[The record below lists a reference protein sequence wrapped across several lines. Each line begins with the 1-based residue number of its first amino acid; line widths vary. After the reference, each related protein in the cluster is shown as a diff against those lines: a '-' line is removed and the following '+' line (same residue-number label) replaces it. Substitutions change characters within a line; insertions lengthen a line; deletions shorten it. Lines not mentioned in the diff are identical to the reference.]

1 MSAAVLRVSHF
12 DLDKIA
18 ASGQCF
24 RWEKL
29 YTRKYRIPAG
39 DACAYVTQT
48 GDTLTVD
55 DQNVLTSSV
64 EFWANY
70 FAVYDDYAGM
80 WREINRYAA
89 EDGPEAYLTR
99 AARAS
104 DGVVILNQPIWET
117 IVSFMVSQNNNI
129 PRIRRS
135 IQAICAE
142 CGTLHTSTYDYW
154 YGFPTPDALACADLS
169 NAGLGYR
176 EPYIKDL
183 AAAVAAGQFDLNF
196 LQTADYETAR
206 AYLKSVRGIGDK
218 VANCIVR
225 SFMREKKIYC
235 GSNYREVD
243 IFSYTNGQKTA
254 AGRGKRSKKVK
265 ESEPKQ
271 RNLNDK
277 NARRYFIQ
285 LGNLNFGD
293 DPDALHVTATY
304 SAKYV
309 TKAPLSSTTAER
321 RTEPNRLRTM

>member
-64 EFWANY
+64 EFWTNY

-80 WREINRYAA
+80 RREINRYAA

-135 IQAICAE
+135 IQTICAE
-142 CGTLHTSTYDYW
+142 CGTLHTSTYD
-154 YGFPTPDALACADLS
+154 
-169 NAGLGYR
+169 
-176 EPYIKDL
+176 
-183 AAAVAAGQFDLNF
+183 
-196 LQTADYETAR
+196 
-206 AYLKSVRGIGDK
+206 
-218 VANCIVR
+218 
-225 SFMREKKIYC
+225 
-235 GSNYREVD
+235 
-243 IFSYTNGQKTA
+243 
-254 AGRGKRSKKVK
+254 
-265 ESEPKQ
+265 
-271 RNLNDK
+271 
-277 NARRYFIQ
+277 
-285 LGNLNFGD
+285 
-293 DPDALHVTATY
+293 
-304 SAKYV
+304 
-309 TKAPLSSTTAER
+309 
-321 RTEPNRLRTM
+321 

>member
-29 YTRKYRIPAG
+29 YTRKYRIPVG

-64 EFWANY
+64 ESWANY

-117 IVSFMVSQNNNI
+117 IRDSERQPH
-129 PRIRRS
+129 PR
-135 IQAICAE
+135 
-142 CGTLHTSTYDYW
+142 
-154 YGFPTPDALACADLS
+154 
-169 NAGLGYR
+169 
-176 EPYIKDL
+176 
-183 AAAVAAGQFDLNF
+183 
-196 LQTADYETAR
+196 
-206 AYLKSVRGIGDK
+206 KSVRGRISRC
-218 VANCIVR
+218 NR
-225 SFMREKKIYC
+225 SWGRE
-235 GSNYREVD
+235 
-243 IFSYTNGQKTA
+243 
-254 AGRGKRSKKVK
+254 
-265 ESEPKQ
+265 
-271 RNLNDK
+271 
-277 NARRYFIQ
+277 
-285 LGNLNFGD
+285 
-293 DPDALHVTATY
+293 
-304 SAKYV
+304 
-309 TKAPLSSTTAER
+309 ER
-321 RTEPNRLRTM
+321 RDRP

>member
-29 YTRKYRIPAG
+29 YTRKYRITAG

-55 DQNVLTSSV
+55 DQNVLTSSA

-135 IQAICAE
+135 IQTICAE
-142 CGTLHTSTYDYW
+142 CGTLHTSTYDY
-154 YGFPTPDALACADLS
+154 GNDASPTWEDVTQAVTSGSKFFLS
-169 NAGLGYR
+169 NTT
-176 EPYIKDL
+176 K
-183 AAAVAAGQFDLNF
+183 
-196 LQTADYETAR
+196 TADAWGYNFR
-206 AYLKSVRGIGDK
+206 I
-218 VANCIVR
+218 
-225 SFMREKKIYC
+225 
-235 GSNYREVD
+235 
-243 IFSYTNGQKTA
+243 
-254 AGRGKRSKKVK
+254 KVK
-265 ESEPKQ
+265 
-271 RNLNDK
+271 RND
-277 NARRYFIQ
+277 ATGDCFISSVG
-285 LGNLNFGD
+285 GNF
-293 DPDALHVTATY
+293 
-304 SAKYV
+304 
-309 TKAPLSSTTAER
+309 E
-321 RTEPNRLRTM
+321 

>member
-29 YTRKYRIPAG
+29 YTHKYRIPAG

-142 CGTLHTSTYDYW
+142 CGTLHTSAYDYW

-183 AAAVAAGQFDLNF
+183 AAAVAAGRFDLNF

-218 VANCIVR
+218 VANCICLFALGHKAAFPVDTWIRRAVDREFGGEFPTARYTGYAGLIQQFMFYYEKNGDVPAVR
-225 SFMREKKIYC
+225 K
-235 GSNYREVD
+235 
-243 IFSYTNGQKTA
+243 A
-254 AGRGKRSKKVK
+254 
-265 ESEPKQ
+265 ES
-271 RNLNDK
+271 
-277 NARRYFIQ
+277 
-285 LGNLNFGD
+285 
-293 DPDALHVTATY
+293 T
-304 SAKYV
+304 
-309 TKAPLSSTTAER
+309 
-321 RTEPNRLRTM
+321 